1 MHSSGM
7 RDIMGLLDA
16 EMCEWIK
23 QRSANSRSLVSSPR
37 FDVSIGITHLF
48 IMRLFTLSM
57 AGNVEEQLK
66 SKIQSLVIFSGIMV
80 KNIEEKSYE

>member
-23 QRSANSRSLVSSPR
+23 QRSANSISLVSSPQ
-37 FDVSIGITHLF
+37 FDVAIGSTHLF
-48 IMRLFTLSM
+48 IMRLSNLCV
-57 AGNVEEQLK
+57 AGNVEQQLRV
-66 SKIQSLVIFSGIMV
+66 KIHSLVIFSGIMM
-80 KNIEEKSYE
+80 KNLEDKSY

>member
-23 QRSANSRSLVSSPR
+23 QRSASSISLVSSPQL
-37 FDVSIGITHLF
+37 DVSIGSTHLF
-48 IMRLFTLSM
+48 IIRLFTLSS
-57 AGNVEEQLK
+57 AGNVEEQLRA
-66 SKIQSLVIFSGIMV
+66 KIHSLVVYCGIMM
-80 KNIEEKSYE
+80 KNVEEKYR